1 MRVDT
6 HQASYENVV
15 PHLSFMGV
23 NFLIKLTVPATG
35 DELKKLK
42 VGDKVLIT
50 GTIYTGRDAA
60 HKRMTE
66 TIERGEALPVDLK
79 GQIIYYVGPCPPK
92 PGMAVGPAG
101 PTTSSRMDRYAPLMM
116 NKAGLRGMIG
126 KGYRSEEVRRAVVD
140 TGSVY
145 FVATGGAAALIS
157 CSIKEAEVVAYEDLG
172 TEAIWRFKVEDFP
185 ATVGID
191 SCGNDIY
198 KLNESTYASVL

>member
-1 MRVDT
+1 
-6 HQASYENVV
+6 
-15 PHLSFMGV
+15 
-23 NFLIKLTVPATG
+23 
-35 DELKKLK
+35 
-42 VGDKVLIT
+42 
-50 GTIYTGRDAA
+50 
-60 HKRMTE
+60 
-66 TIERGEALPVDLK
+66 
-79 GQIIYYVGPCPPK
+79 
-92 PGMAVGPAG
+92 
-101 PTTSSRMDRYAPLMM
+101 
-116 NKAGLRGMIG
+116 MIG